1 MKNQA
6 IMLTVCAAAFA
17 AANIQ
22 ASIFTTE
29 AGFQSALSSYTTVS
43 FNGNTGTVPN
53 NTVFGTG
60 TYTAQISGTAANSL
74 YNANGVLYTLA
85 GYGGTLTLNNFNSAV
100 TGVGA
105 YFFAT
110 DGGTDVAQA
119 GGPIAITYTDST
131 GSYTQSTTLSVGNK
145 PYFGFT
151 APSGATITSVVFT
164 GSPGY
169 TTFNTIDNL
178 TLGAVAVPE
187 PSQWGLFLGGGLM
200 LFGAYRRFRK

>member
-6 IMLTVCAAAFA
+6 IMFSVCAAAFA

-29 AGFQSALSSYTTVS
+29 ADLQGALSTYTTVP
-43 FNGNTGTVPN
+43 FNLNVGLVPSP
-53 NTVFGTG
+53 TTFGSG
-60 TYTAQISGTAANSL
+60 TYTANISGPAATPLRNTS
-74 YNANGVLYTLA
+74 GVLFTA
-85 GYGGTLTLNNFNSAV
+85 SGGFGATLTLDNFNSAV

-131 GSYTQSTTLSVGNK
+131 GSYTQTTTLAGNK
-145 PYFGFT
+145 PYYGFT